1 MFLKF
6 ENPRRGRSS
15 SEQIIFRKLS
25 LGAPGLYENWK
36 HHQFVMKQLSY
47 RFIELTFFVPMRF
60 IFKVD
65 VYQFWCCNK
74 TYWSVL
80 CSYFSQ
86 QGIPIIRRHLCQTQP
101 LLRDRR
107 EYMITNASTFV
118 TQCVTGWAKLS
129 FYLNLSKITKAE
141 ESLPTSYFRLP
152 TSNFQLPTSGTHT
165 DLLWFLLRVGRICP
179 LIQEHIL

>member
-1 MFLKF
+1 
-6 ENPRRGRSS
+6 
-15 SEQIIFRKLS
+15 
-25 LGAPGLYENWK
+25 
-36 HHQFVMKQLSY
+36 MKQLSY

-65 VYQFWCCNK
+65 VNQFWCCNK

-80 CSYFSQ
+80 CSYFSH
-86 QGIPIIRRHLCQTQP
+86 QGIPIIRRHLCQTRL

-107 EYMITNASTFV
+107 EYMISNASTFV

-152 TSNFQLPTSGTHT
+152 TSNFLLPTSNFQLPTSNFRLPTSQLPTSGTHT
-165 DLLWFLLRVGRICP
+165 DLQWFLLRVGRIFP
-179 LIQEHIL
+179 LIREHIL

>member
-1 MFLKF
+1 
-6 ENPRRGRSS
+6 
-15 SEQIIFRKLS
+15 
-25 LGAPGLYENWK
+25 
-36 HHQFVMKQLSY
+36 MKQLSY

-60 IFKVD
+60 TFKVD

-80 CSYFSQ
+80 CSYSSQ
-86 QGIPIIRRHLCQTQP
+86 QGIPIFRRHLCQTQL

-107 EYMITNASTFV
+107 EYMISNASTFV
-118 TQCVTGWAKLS
+118 TKCVTGWANLS

-141 ESLPTSYFRLP
+141 ESLPTSYFRLLTSDFQLP
-152 TSNFQLPTSGTHT
+152 TSNFQLPTSDFRLPTSGTHT
-165 DLLWFLLRVGRICP
+165 DLLWFLLLVGRICP